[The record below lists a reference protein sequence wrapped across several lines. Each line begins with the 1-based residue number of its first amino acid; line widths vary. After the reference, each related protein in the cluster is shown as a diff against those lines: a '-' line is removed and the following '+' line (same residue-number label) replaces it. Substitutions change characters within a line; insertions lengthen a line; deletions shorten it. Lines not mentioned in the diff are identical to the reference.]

1 MQSIAGSKSSL
12 TWAVHI
18 SVVVMVVLW
27 LIPTIGLFVS
37 SFRTA
42 DQISTSGWWASLFP
56 AEQNVVARAADPDE
70 NRVADGSTFI
80 VSGNLFDGE
89 EKTISVWGTSSRAI
103 DTYVA
108 GDIAD
113 LGDGETITV
122 QASGDYEWRGNDE
135 QIAGRGQRVFATV
148 TAPPEFTLANY
159 DKMLLDESN
168 VEGMAKAFFNTLT
181 VTIPATIIPIVIAAF
196 AAYALAWMDFPG
208 RALLIACVVGL
219 LVVPLQLALI
229 PLLKLH
235 LGIGIGKGYLGIWLA
250 HTGFGLPLAIYLL
263 RNYMVGLPRDIIEN
277 AKVDS
282 ATDFQIFVKIILPL
296 SFPAL
301 ASFAIF
307 QFLWTW
313 NDLLVAKVFLI
324 DATGQTTVMTNQ
336 ITDLLGTR
344 GGNWE
349 ILATAAFISIAVPLA
364 VFFAMQRYLVR
375 GILAGSV
382 K

>member
-27 LIPTIGLFVS
+27 LIPTVGLFVS

-70 NRVADGSTFI
+70 NRVADGRMFI

-103 DTYVA
+103 DIYVA
-108 GDIAD
+108 GDTAD

-122 QASGDYEWRGNDE
+122 QANGDYEWRGNDE

-159 DKMLLDESN
+159 DKMLFDEGN
-168 VEGMAKAFFNTLT
+168 VDGMAKAFFNTLT